1 MENLH
6 DWRQN
11 YKISEL
17 LETQIEKDPMQQFKT
32 WFSEAQSFGS
42 LAEPNAMAI
51 SSLEADGTLR
61 TRMVLL
67 KEYSEEGFVFYT
79 NYNSRKGLAIEQH
92 PQISLHF
99 FWPAMERQVLI
110 SARAEKVAESQSD
123 TYFSQRPK
131 GSQLGALVSHQ
142 SSVIPDRDFLQS
154 QLHKLEEQYEGKQVE
169 RPSYW
174 GGYLAR
180 PYEIEFWQG
189 RPNRLHDRIL
199 YRLTEKCDWEQERLA
214 P

>member
-11 YKISEL
+11 YKKSEL
-17 LETQIEKDPMQQFKT
+17 LETQIEKNPMQQFKT
-32 WFSEAQSFGS
+32 WFLEAQSLEKLS
-42 LAEPNAMAI
+42 EPNAMAI

-67 KEYSEEGFVFYT
+67 KEFSSEGFVFYT
-79 NYNSRKGLAIEQH
+79 NYNSRKGNAIQEH

-99 FWPAMERQVLI
+99 FWPTLERQVLI
-110 SARAEKVAESQSD
+110 SAKAEKVAQSQSD
-123 TYFSQRPK
+123 AYFSERPK
-131 GSQLGALVSHQ
+131 GSQLGALVSNQ
-142 SSVIPDRDFLQS
+142 SSVISDRNFLQS
-154 QLHKLEEQYEGKQVE
+154 RMDDLEQQYEGKPVE

-174 GGYLAR
+174 GGYLAK
-180 PYEIEFWQG
+180 PYEVEFWQG

-199 YRLTEKCDWEQERLA
+199 YRLNEKNEWIHERLA

>member
-11 YKISEL
+11 YKRSEL
-17 LETQIEKDPMQQFKT
+17 LETELEKNPMQQFKT
-32 WFSEAQSFGS
+32 WFLEAQSLES
-42 LAEPNAMAI
+42 LSEPNAMAV
-51 SSLEADGTLR
+51 SSLESDGTLR

-67 KEYSEEGFVFYT
+67 KEYTWEGFVFYT
-79 NYNSRKGLAIEQH
+79 NYNSRKGHAIQEH

-123 TYFSQRPK
+123 GYFSQRPK
-131 GSQLGALVSHQ
+131 GSQLGALVSNQ
-142 SSVIPDRDFLQS
+142 SSVIPDRDYLENQM
-154 QLHKLEEQYEGKQVE
+154 HKLEQQYEGKQVE

-174 GGYLAR
+174 GGYLAK
-180 PYEIEFWQG
+180 PYEMEFWQG

-199 YRLTEKCDWEQERLA
+199 YRLDEHCDWVQERLA